1 MIELNNLTK
10 YYDNFRALNNINLKV
25 EKGEILGLLG
35 PNGAGKT
42 TAMRILSCFIPATS
56 GTAKVAGYDVFED
69 SIEVRRR
76 LGYLPETPPVYMDM
90 TVESYLE
97 FVGKIKELKG
107 SERQKRI
114 EIVLERLG
122 LTTNRDRII
131 GTLSKGY
138 RQRVGLAQ
146 AMIHNPEVLILDEP
160 TVGLDPNQIIEIRSL
175 IKDLANDHTVILS
188 THILS
193 EVSASC
199 NRVVII
205 NEGEIVAEDT
215 VANIENKAIER
226 PSWHI
231 ILKPAEKQDWKQA
244 ITTIDGSE
252 VIGITNK
259 DNIYDF
265 TLRLSKQDDFDAF
278 FSKISSGGAIFR
290 CIEPIKASLED
301 VFTKLTSSDET
312 KEKATSNDETK
323 DKPASADETKEKA
336 SSTKETEEKQKSTD
350 EGKEEK

>member
-56 GTAKVAGYDVFED
+56 GTAKVAGFDVFED

-97 FVGKIKELKG
+97 FVGKIKELNKK
-107 SERQKRI
+107 EREKRI
-114 EIVLERLG
+114 EIVLDRLG
-122 LTTNRDRII
+122 LVNNRDRII

-215 VANIENKAIER
+215 VTNIENKALEK

-231 ILKPAEKQDWKQA
+231 ILKPAEKQDWKQV
-244 ITTIDGSE
+244 ITNIEGSE
-252 VIGITNK
+252 LIAVSNQ
-259 DNIYDF
+259 DNVYDF
-265 TLRLSKQDDFDAF
+265 TLRLSNKDDFDSL
-278 FSKISSGGAIFR
+278 FSKITSEGAIFR

-301 VFTKLTSSDET
+301 VFTKLTSTDET
-312 KEKATSNDETK
+312 KEKPVLSDENKIKETSTDE
-323 DKPASADETKEKA
+323 SKEKQ
-336 SSTKETEEKQKSTD
+336 TSTD

>member
-10 YYDNFRALNNINLKV
+10 YYDNFRALDNINLKV

-56 GTAKVAGYDVFED
+56 GTAKVAGFDVFDD

-76 LGYLPETPPVYMDM
+76 LGYLPETPPLYLDM
-90 TVESYLE
+90 TVGSYLD
-97 FVGKIKELKG
+97 FVGKIREISYKER
-107 SERQKRI
+107 SNRI
-114 EIVLERLG
+114 DSVAERLG
-122 LTTNRDRII
+122 LQDYKDRII

-160 TVGLDPNQIIEIRSL
+160 TVGLDPNQIIEIREL
-175 IKDLANDHTVILS
+175 IKSLAQQHTVILS

-205 NEGEIVAEDT
+205 NEGQIVAEDS
-215 VANIENKAIER
+215 VDNLENRTLGK
-226 PSWHI
+226 PGWHI
-231 ILKPAEKQDWKQA
+231 SLKPSKDLNWKEL
-244 ITTIDGSE
+244 IKNIDGSE
-252 VIGITNK
+252 ILDEQEK
-259 DNIYDF
+259 ENIF
-265 TLRLSKQDDFDAF
+265 NFNLKLAKKDDFDAF
-278 FSKISSGGAIFR
+278 FSSLASKGAVFKEIT
-290 CIEPIKASLED
+290 PIKATLED
-301 VFTKLTSSDET
+301 VFLKLTSSDER
-312 KEKATSNDETK
+312 NDEK
-323 DKPASADETKEKA
+323 
-336 SSTKETEEKQKSTD
+336 
-350 EGKEEK
+350 

>member
-1 MIELNNLTK
+1 MIELNNITK
-10 YYDNFRALNNINLKV
+10 YYDNFRALDNINLKV

-76 LGYLPETPPVYMDM
+76 LGYLPETPPLYTDM
-90 TVESYLE
+90 TVGSYLD
-97 FVGKIKELKG
+97 FVGEIRELKYKTRKNRILEVSKEL
-107 SERQKRI
+107 
-114 EIVLERLG
+114 G
-122 LTTNRDRII
+122 LLDYQNRII

-160 TVGLDPNQIIEIRSL
+160 TVGLDPNQIIEIRDL
-175 IKDLANDHTVILS
+175 IKNLAQQHTVILS

-205 NEGEIVAEDT
+205 NEGQIVAEDS
-215 VANIENKAIER
+215 VANLENKTTGK
-226 PSWHI
+226 PSWLI
-231 ILKPAEKQDWKQA
+231 SLKASKDTNWKEIA
-244 ITTIDGSE
+244 GKIEGSE
-252 VIGITNK
+252 IK
-259 DNIYDF
+259 D
-265 TLRLSKQDDFDAF
+265 LSEQDNNFKFNLKLAKKDDFDAF
-278 FSKISSGGAIFR
+278 FSSLASKGVIFNE
-290 CIEPIKASLED
+290 ITPMKATLED
-301 VFTKLTSSDET
+301 VFMKLTSLEDRKDE
-312 KEKATSNDETK
+312 K
-323 DKPASADETKEKA
+323 
-336 SSTKETEEKQKSTD
+336 
-350 EGKEEK
+350 

>member
-10 YYDNFRALNNINLKV
+10 YYDNFRALDNINLKV

-56 GTAKVAGYDVFED
+56 GTAKVAGFDVFED

-76 LGYLPETPPVYMDM
+76 LGYLPETPPLYFDM
-90 TVESYLE
+90 TVSSYLD
-97 FVGKIKELKG
+97 FVGKIREIGYKDR
-107 SERQKRI
+107 SKRI
-114 EIVLERLG
+114 DSVTERLG
-122 LTTNRDRII
+122 LQEYKNRII

-138 RQRVGLAQ
+138 KQRVGLAQ

-160 TVGLDPNQIIEIRSL
+160 TVGLDPNQIIEIREL
-175 IKDLANDHTVILS
+175 IKSLAQEHTVILS

-205 NEGEIVAEDT
+205 NEGQIVAEDS
-215 VANIENKAIER
+215 VANLESRTIGK

-231 ILKPAEKQDWKQA
+231 SLKPSKDLNWKELIKQ
-244 ITTIDGSE
+244 IEGSE
-252 VIGITNK
+252 IADEQEK
-259 DNIYDF
+259 DNIF
-265 TLRLSKQDDFDAF
+265 NFNLKLSKNEDFDAF
-278 FSKISSGGAIFR
+278 FSSLASKGAVFKEIT
-290 CIEPIKASLED
+290 PVKATLED
-301 VFTKLTSSDET
+301 VFLKLTSNE
-312 KEKATSNDETK
+312 
-323 DKPASADETKEKA
+323 
-336 SSTKETEEKQKSTD
+336 

>member
-97 FVGKIKELKG
+97 FVGKIRELKG
-107 SERQKRI
+107 SEREKRI
-114 EIVLERLG
+114 ETVLERLG
-122 LTTNRDRII
+122 LTTNRNRII

-160 TVGLDPNQIIEIRSL
+160 TVGLDPNQIIEI
-175 IKDLANDHTVILS
+175 
-188 THILS
+188 
-193 EVSASC
+193 
-199 NRVVII
+199 
-205 NEGEIVAEDT
+205 
-215 VANIENKAIER
+215 
-226 PSWHI
+226 
-231 ILKPAEKQDWKQA
+231 
-244 ITTIDGSE
+244 
-252 VIGITNK
+252 
-259 DNIYDF
+259 
-265 TLRLSKQDDFDAF
+265 
-278 FSKISSGGAIFR
+278 
-290 CIEPIKASLED
+290 
-301 VFTKLTSSDET
+301 
-312 KEKATSNDETK
+312 
-323 DKPASADETKEKA
+323 
-336 SSTKETEEKQKSTD
+336 
-350 EGKEEK
+350 

>member
-10 YYDNFRALNNINLKV
+10 YYDNFRALDNINLKV

-42 TAMRILSCFIPATS
+42 TAMRIISCFIPATS
-56 GTAKVAGYDVFED
+56 GTAKVAGFDVFDD

-76 LGYLPETPPVYMDM
+76 LGYLPETPPLYLDM
-90 TVESYLE
+90 TVKSYLD
-97 FVGKIKELKG
+97 FVGEIREINYRDRKDRIK
-107 SERQKRI
+107 S
-114 EIVLERLG
+114 VSERLG
-122 LTTNRDRII
+122 LQEYKDRII

-160 TVGLDPNQIIEIRSL
+160 TVGLDPTQIIEIREL
-175 IKDLANDHTVILS
+175 IKSLAQEHTVILS

-205 NEGEIVAEDT
+205 NEGKIVAEDS
-215 VANIENKAIER
+215 VDNLENKTIGK

-231 ILKPAEKQDWKQA
+231 SLKPSKDLNWKEMIKQ
-244 ITTIDGSE
+244 IEGSE
-252 VIGITNK
+252 IADEHEK
-259 DNIYDF
+259 DNIYNF
-265 TLRLSKQDDFDAF
+265 KLKLAKSDDFEPF
-278 FSKISSGGAIFR
+278 FSTLASKGVIFNE
-290 CIEPIKASLED
+290 ITPIKATLED
-301 VFTKLTSSDET
+301 VFLKL
-312 KEKATSNDETK
+312 TSNDE
-323 DKPASADETKEKA
+323 
-336 SSTKETEEKQKSTD
+336 
-350 EGKEEK
+350 GKEDK

>member
-1 MIELNNLTK
+1 MIELNNITK
-10 YYDNFRALNNINLKV
+10 YYDNFRALDNINLKV

-56 GTAKVAGYDVFED
+56 GTAKVAGFDVFED

-76 LGYLPETPPVYMDM
+76 LGYLPETPPLYTDM
-90 TVESYLE
+90 TVGSYLD
-97 FVGKIKELKG
+97 FVGEIRELDYKKRKNRILDVSKEL
-107 SERQKRI
+107 
-114 EIVLERLG
+114 G
-122 LTTNRDRII
+122 LLDYQNRII

-160 TVGLDPNQIIEIRSL
+160 TVGLDPNQIIEIRDL
-175 IKDLANDHTVILS
+175 IKNLAQQHTVILS

-205 NEGEIVAEDT
+205 NEGQIVAEDS
-215 VANIENKAIER
+215 VANLENRTTGR

-231 ILKPAEKQDWKQA
+231 SFKASKDLNWKE
-244 ITTIDGSE
+244 IVSKIEGSE
-252 VIGITNK
+252 INELSEQ
-259 DNIYDF
+259 DNTF
-265 TLRLSKQDDFDAF
+265 KFNLKLAKKDDFDAF
-278 FSKISSGGAIFR
+278 FSSLASKGIIFNE
-290 CIEPIKASLED
+290 ITPMKATLED
-301 VFTKLTSSDET
+301 VFMKLTSLDER
-312 KEKATSNDETK
+312 KDEK
-323 DKPASADETKEKA
+323 
-336 SSTKETEEKQKSTD
+336 
-350 EGKEEK
+350 

>member
-56 GTAKVAGYDVFED
+56 GTAKVAGFDVFED

-97 FVGKIKELKG
+97 FVGKIKELNKK
-107 SERQKRI
+107 EREKRI
-114 EIVLERLG
+114 EIVLDRLG
-122 LTTNRDRII
+122 LVNNRDRII

-215 VANIENKAIER
+215 VTNIENKALEK

-231 ILKPAEKQDWKQA
+231 ILKPAEKQDWKQV
-244 ITTIDGSE
+244 ITNIEGSE
-252 VIGITNK
+252 LIAVSNQ
-259 DNIYDF
+259 DNVYDF
-265 TLRLSKQDDFDAF
+265 TLRLSNKDDFDSL
-278 FSKISSGGAIFR
+278 FSKITSEGAIFR

-301 VFTKLTSSDET
+301 VFTKLTSTDET
-312 KEKATSNDETK
+312 KEKPVSTDENK
-323 DKPASADETKEKA
+323 I
-336 SSTKETEEKQKSTD
+336 KETSTDESKGKQTSTD

>member
-97 FVGKIKELKG
+97 FVGKIKDLKY
-107 SERQKRI
+107 SERIRRI
-114 EIVLERLG
+114 EIVLDRLG
-122 LTTNRDRII
+122 LVANRDRII

-146 AMIHNPEVLILDEP
+146 ALIHNPEVLILDEP
-160 TVGLDPNQIIEIRSL
+160 TVGLDPNQIIEIRGL
-175 IKDLANDHTVILS
+175 IKDLSNDHTVILS

-215 VANIENKAIER
+215 VSNIENKSLGK

-231 ILKPAEKQDWKQA
+231 VLKPSENQEWKKC
-244 ITTIDGSE
+244 IDNIEGSE
-252 VIGITNK
+252 IIGVSNK

-265 TLRLSKQDDFDAF
+265 TLKLSKKDDFDVF
-278 FSKISSGGAIFR
+278 FSKVTSEGGIFR
-290 CIEPIKASLED
+290 AIEPTKASLEE
-301 VFTKLTSSDET
+301 VFTKLTSSIEDVFP
-312 KEKATSNDETK
+312 KIGNDETK
-323 DKPASADETKEKA
+323 NPQTTLPEIESSQKALEDKRS
-336 SSTKETEEKQKSTD
+336 
-350 EGKEEK
+350 

>member
-10 YYDNFRALNNINLKV
+10 YYDNFRALDNINLKV
-25 EKGEILGLLG
+25 DKGEILGLLC

-76 LGYLPETPPVYMDM
+76 LGYLPETPPLYLDM
-90 TVESYLE
+90 TVGSYLD
-97 FVGKIKELKG
+97 FVGKI
-107 SERQKRI
+107 R
-114 EIVLERLG
+114 EISYKDRKKSIDSVTERLG
-122 LTTNRDRII
+122 LQDYRDRII
-131 GTLSKGY
+131 STLSKGY

-160 TVGLDPNQIIEIRSL
+160 TVGLDPNQIIEIREL
-175 IKDLANDHTVILS
+175 IKSLAQQHTVILS

-205 NEGEIVAEDT
+205 NEGKIVAEDSVT
-215 VANIENKAIER
+215 NLESRTLGK
-226 PSWHI
+226 PGWHI
-231 ILKPAEKQDWKQA
+231 SLKPSKDLDWKELIKQ
-244 ITTIDGSE
+244 IEGSE
-252 VIGITNK
+252 ITDEQEN
-259 DNIYDF
+259 DNIF
-265 TLRLSKQDDFDAF
+265 NFNLKLSKNEDFDAF
-278 FSKISSGGAIFR
+278 FSSLASKGAVFKEIT
-290 CIEPIKASLED
+290 PVKATLED
-301 VFTKLTSSDET
+301 VFLKLTSNE
-312 KEKATSNDETK
+312 
-323 DKPASADETKEKA
+323 
-336 SSTKETEEKQKSTD
+336 

>member
-1 MIELNNLTK
+1 MIELNNITK
-10 YYDNFRALNNINLKV
+10 YYDNFRALDNINLKV

-76 LGYLPETPPVYMDM
+76 LGYLPETPPLYADM
-90 TVESYLE
+90 TVGSYLD
-97 FVGKIKELKG
+97 FVGEIRELKYKTRKNRILEVSKEL
-107 SERQKRI
+107 
-114 EIVLERLG
+114 G
-122 LTTNRDRII
+122 LLDYQNRII

-160 TVGLDPNQIIEIRSL
+160 TVGLDPNQIIEIRDL
-175 IKDLANDHTVILS
+175 IKNLAQQHTVILS

-205 NEGEIVAEDT
+205 NEGQIVAEDS
-215 VANIENKAIER
+215 VANLENKTTGK
-226 PSWHI
+226 PSWLI
-231 ILKPAEKQDWKQA
+231 SLKASKDTNWKEIA
-244 ITTIDGSE
+244 GKIEGSE
-252 VIGITNK
+252 IN
-259 DNIYDF
+259 D
-265 TLRLSKQDDFDAF
+265 LSEEENNFKFNLKLAKKDDFDAF
-278 FSKISSGGAIFR
+278 FSNLASKGVIFNE
-290 CIEPIKASLED
+290 ITPMKATLED
-301 VFTKLTSSDET
+301 VFMKLTSLDDRKDE
-312 KEKATSNDETK
+312 K
-323 DKPASADETKEKA
+323 
-336 SSTKETEEKQKSTD
+336 
-350 EGKEEK
+350 